1 MYCSELFNFHCILNE
16 DEIVRALKA
25 GNSSA
30 YELLVKTFQK
40 KVYNTCLGLLQNEE
54 DAEDICQEVFIAVFQ
69 SINQFKGEAK
79 LSTWIYRIAVTRSLE
94 FLRMKKRKKRFAIL
108 QAIFTNE
115 QGETKIQATNFVHPG
130 VQLENKE
137 RAAILFKTIDK
148 LPENQKTAFI
158 LHKVEDLSY
167 TEIAAVMKLS
177 LSSVES
183 LMFRAKQN
191 LQKLLGDYYE
201 KNEK

>member
-79 LSTWIYRIAVTRSLE
+79 LSTWIYRITVTRSLE